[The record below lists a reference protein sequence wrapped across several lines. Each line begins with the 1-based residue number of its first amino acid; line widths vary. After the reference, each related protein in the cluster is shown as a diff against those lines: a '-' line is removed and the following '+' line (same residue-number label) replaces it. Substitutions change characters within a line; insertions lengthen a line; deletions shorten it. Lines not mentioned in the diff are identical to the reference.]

1 MKAKPKAERIAD
13 SFAAVD
19 DNATLVQCII
29 LARQSGRM
37 RVTHL
42 TCLPCRPPARA
53 APTRFTPPSPSYVPS
68 VFGACFQTCIA
79 LPTTMSTLYVL
90 LSNCCCWLHRSCCLS
105 RAHNNHTRI
114 VLVWRWAQT
123 FDENP
128 DDTQDRVLAGHPVPP
143 AEVQQERLTHAL
155 VRCPANASSDSLLGW
170 LLLPDT
176 ADEKVASACEVWRMR
191 WLGLTLG
198 CCLLCVC
205 RIPSMVK
212 MRFPCAS
219 CASTHSRCK
228 RYAGRQLPPGR
239 SAYACRSCGTSLTLP
254 ARTAHLSQCDRAMKM
269 KKSRLCWCGMTMSM
283 QCMWLLLCTAP
294 VAR

>member
-1 MKAKPKAERIAD
+1 MAKPKAERIAD

-19 DNATLVQCII
+19 DNATLVKRII

-37 RVTHL
+37 PVTHL
-42 TCLPCRPPARA
+42 TCLPCRLLPALLPPGSLHQAQATCQACLERA
-53 APTRFTPPSPSYVPS
+53 SRPASLCQPLCPRCMCLPSS
-68 VFGACFQTCIA
+68 C
-79 LPTTMSTLYVL
+79 
-90 LSNCCCWLHRSCCLS
+90 CCCWLHRGCCLWH
-105 RAHNNHTRI
+105 AHNNHTCI
-114 VLVWRWAQT
+114 VFVWCWAQT

-176 ADEKVASACEVWRMR
+176 ADEKVASACEVWRTR

-239 SAYACRSCGTSLTLP
+239 SSHACRSCGTSLTLP
-254 ARTAHLSQCDRAMKM
+254 ARTSHLSQCDRAMKM
-269 KKSRLCWCGMTMSM
+269 KRSRLCWCGMTMSM
-283 QCMWLLLCTAP
+283 QCMWLLLCPAP